1 MGVESGGALDILQG
15 NPSRIRDL
23 AVGVASLRSLRA
35 ETPTQVPLVEA
46 DLTLVD
52 GRLQGTV
59 RNASDQRLEKP
70 AVVLG
75 STVQVLK
82 DLDPGQSATVDVAV
96 QPSFFGQSISDKV
109 VGSVFFPDANR
120 AS

>member
-1 MGVESGGALDILQG
+1 M
-15 NPSRIRDL
+15 
-23 AVGVASLRSLRA
+23 
-35 ETPTQVPLVEA
+35 PLVEA

-109 VGSVFFPDANR
+109 VGSVFSSVYAANLADGVWSQTAPEVR
-120 AS
+120 VTEEQPAPEPLAA